1 MEYVAA
7 ASAIGGL
14 LGGVG
19 SVFNAFKGTPDQ
31 PAPPVL
37 TTPTVMPTPDD
48 AAAKAAK
55 RRQLS
60 GLAQRRGR
68 QSTILSDNTQSA
80 DLLGA

>member
-7 ASAIGGL
+7 AGAVASL
-14 LGGVG
+14 LGGVKSLFGG
-19 SVFNAFKGTPDQ
+19 SPDQ
-31 PAPPVL
+31 PAPPTV

-48 AAAKAAK
+48 EASKAAK

-68 QSTILSDNTQSA
+68 QSTILSDSTQSS

>member
-1 MEYVAA
+1 MEYAA
-7 ASAIGGL
+7 AATAIGGL
-14 LGGVG
+14 LGGVSSLFTAFQG
-19 SVFNAFKGTPDQ
+19 SPDQ
-31 PAPPVL
+31 PAPPAT

-48 AAAKAAK
+48 EASKAAK